1 MNLNIKNKIEN
12 IILHTTEESEMLY
25 KLKKVIYEADVEQN
39 TARNSK
45 SMATLISENIK
56 QIQDETQK
64 SSAIKT
70 GFTQLDTNFGGF
82 ELGEIV
88 VIGGRPAMGK
98 TQVLVQLSLQISK
111 TLPVLYFS
119 FDLSEFSLS
128 SRFLSCVSGIAVEKI
143 MQNKLSND
151 EKQKVASFESNFK
164 YHQLFFNDSCYHS
177 ISAFKA
183 LCENQIKE
191 NGIKVIVIDYLQ
203 LMGTNKYRHNREY
216 EISYISRELK
226 NMAKEYKVCILLSSQ
241 LSRALETRSGSKRP
255 QLSDLRDSGA
265 IEQDADKVLFV
276 YRPEYYKIE
285 EDDDGESTERR
296 MELILAKNRNG
307 VLGTV
312 HLLRDENFTSFQAID
327 PNKNEFTFS
336 KERLQELYDQN
347 PNLKKLVNDF
357 DLDVD
362 NTPF

>member
-1 MNLNIKNKIEN
+1 MDDSE
-12 IILHTTEESEMLY
+12 IIY
-25 KLKKVIYEADVEQN
+25 KLKQVLYEADFQQN

-56 QIQDETQK
+56 QIQDNTK
-64 SSAIKT
+64 KYTSVKT

-98 TQVLVQLSLQISK
+98 TQLLVNLSLHISQK
-111 TLPVLYFS
+111 MHLLYFS

-143 MQNKLSND
+143 MQNKLSDD

-164 YHQLFFNDSCYHS
+164 NHQLFFNDSCYHS

-191 NGIKVIVIDYLQ
+191 NHIKVIVIDYLQ

-226 NMAKEYKVCILLSSQ
+226 NIAKTFNVCIIISSQ

-276 YRPEYYKIE
+276 YRAEYYKIDEDE
-285 EDDDGESTERR
+285 EGESTDRR
-296 MELILAKNRNG
+296 MELILAKNKNG

-312 HLLRDENFTSFQAID
+312 HLLRDENFTSFQAFD

-336 KERLQELYDQN
+336 KERLKELYDQN
-347 PNLKKLVNDF
+347 PNLINLVNDF
-357 DLDVD
+357 NLDAD